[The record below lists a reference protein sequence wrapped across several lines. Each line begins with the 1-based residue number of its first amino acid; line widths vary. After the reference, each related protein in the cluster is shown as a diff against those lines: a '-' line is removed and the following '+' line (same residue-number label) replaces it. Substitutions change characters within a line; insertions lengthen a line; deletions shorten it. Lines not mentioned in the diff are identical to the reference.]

1 VSDLRVV
8 ITTVP
13 LVEDDSP
20 LATPA
25 YLKSLLI
32 ENNIQCVGLDLNI
45 EILNIVK
52 NHPLNR
58 ELKDFFLRKKEHS
71 IIAPVVT
78 NMLYHYVQRIMQY
91 TPTHIL
97 LSLFTIDSQEF
108 TKWIS
113 ALLKHLY
120 PNIKILIGGPGLETL
135 GAHNYNYPERLKELG
150 YIDHY
155 FVGDANDNFVNYFTK
170 GETVGFDNVFLKQNS
185 QQKHWLTPNFDDYN
199 FMNYSWLSL
208 PIVDSRGCVQNC
220 EFCDVVAFWKKFQY
234 LTADEIFSQMLEL
247 SQRYNVFRF
256 QLASS
261 ICNGNLVEFRKLMQL
276 MAQHNDSVEYI
287 DQEFHWHGS
296 FIIRQRDRH
305 SEELW
310 KNIKRS
316 NGFLYCGVES
326 ISSETRIKLGKNFNN
341 DDLATHLEFGKKYDV
356 PMNLLMI
363 ASYHTET
370 QEDHEYAL
378 QWFEDNKHYANN
390 PVQQVQLT
398 QISILEG
405 TRLQENVDL
414 ERFNSEKSMRRE
426 HAIRLKQKVQECG
439 FTVRA
444 FY

>member
-1 VSDLRVV
+1 MRVV
-8 ITTVP
+8 VTTVP
-13 LVEDDSP
+13 LVDDSSP

-25 YLKSLLI
+25 YIKSLLI
-32 ENNIQCVGLDLNI
+32 ENNIECIGLDLNI

-52 NHPLNR
+52 NHPLSQ
-58 ELKDFFLRKKEHS
+58 ELKDFFYGEKQHS
-71 IIAPVVT
+71 SVAPVIT

-91 TPTHIL
+91 NPTHVL
-97 LSLFTIDSQEF
+97 LSLFTIDSQQF
-108 TKWIS
+108 CKWLS
-113 ALLKHLY
+113 ALFKNLY
-120 PNIKILIGGPGLETL
+120 PDIEIVIGGPGLETL
-135 GAHNYNYPERLKELG
+135 GAHNYNFPERLKELG

-155 FVGDANDNFVNYFTK
+155 FVGDANDSFVNYFVK
-170 GETVGFDNVFLKQNS
+170 GETIGFDDAFFKQTS
-185 QQKHWLTPNFDDYN
+185 QIQHWLTPNFDDYN
-199 FMNYSWLSL
+199 FMLYDPVML

-220 EFCDVVAFWKKFQY
+220 EFCDVVAFWNKFQN
-234 LTADEIFSQMLEL
+234 LTADQIFEQMLLL
-247 SQRYNVFRF
+247 SQRYNIFRF

-261 ICNGNLVEFRKLMQL
+261 ICNGNLKEFRKLMQL
-276 MAQHNDSVEYI
+276 MAEYNESVDYV

-296 FIIRQRDRH
+296 FIIRKRDRH

-326 ISSETRIKLGKNFNN
+326 ISSEARIKLGKNFNN
-341 DDLATHLEFGKKYDV
+341 DDLASHLELGRKYNV
-356 PMNLLMI
+356 PMNLLVI

-378 QWFEDNKHYANN
+378 KWFDDNKHYVNN

-398 QISILEG
+398 QITILEG
-405 TRLQENVDL
+405 TKLQANVDL
-414 ERFNSEKSMRRE
+414 ERFNSERKMRQQ
-426 HAIRLKQKVQECG
+426 HAIRLKQKAQECG